1 MPDIKWGFSTIGCPD
16 WTLEEASYFGLQANY
31 PLLEVRITGG
41 DFPERALLRRL
52 GEEKRCLIL
61 GTSFGLISDSP
72 DFRTM
77 LKDCALLA
85 ADCAIPY
92 IRVFGGC
99 GFSEPFEED
108 KYTNARRNL
117 EYFDSLNLPVELIL
131 ETHDCF
137 SSAQRVCKLFEK
149 LDRTLPV
156 IWDTY
161 HTYFTGKETL
171 IKSWELLKDHIIDVH
186 VKDGSPETGLTLAGA
201 GKFPLADLFKL
212 LKEENYSGMVTCEHE
227 KMWHK
232 ELPELPEAFRA
243 LDAFKPILSQY

>member
-16 WTLEEASYFGLQANY
+16 WTLEEASCFGLQANY
-31 PLLEVRITGG
+31 PLLEVRITGK

-85 ADCAIPY
+85 ADCAVPY
-92 IRVFGGC
+92 IRIFGGC
-99 GFSEPFEED
+99 AFSEPFEED
-108 KYTNARRNL
+108 KFDNARRNL
-117 EYFDSLNLPVELIL
+117 AFFDSLNLPVELIL

-149 LDRTLPV
+149 LDRSLPV

-161 HTYFTGKETL
+161 HTFFSGKESL
-171 IKSWELLKDHIIDVH
+171 SQSWELLKDFIKDVH
-186 VKDGSPETGLTLAGA
+186 VKDGSPAELTLPGK
-201 GKFPLADLFKL
+201 GKFPLTELFNL
-212 LKEENYSGMVTCEHE
+212 LKEQNYSGLITCEHE

-232 ELPELPEAFRA
+232 ELPDLSEAIRA
-243 LDAFKPILSQY
+243 LAPFKKILD

>member
-16 WTLEEASYFGLQANY
+16 WTLEKAAAFGLQVNY
-31 PLLEVRITGG
+31 PLLEVRITGK
-41 DFPERALLRRL
+41 DFPERAILRRL

-61 GTSFGLISDSP
+61 GTSFGLISDNP

-77 LKDCALLA
+77 LKDCAQLA

-92 IRVFGGC
+92 IRIFGGC
-99 GFSEPFEED
+99 AFSEPFEED
-108 KYTNARRNL
+108 KFDNARRNL
-117 EYFDSLNLPVELIL
+117 EYFDTLDLPVQLIL

-137 SSAQRVCKLFEK
+137 SSAQRVCSLFEK

-161 HTYFTGKETL
+161 HTFFTGKESL
-171 IKSWELLKDHIIDVH
+171 LQSWELLRNFVKDVH
-186 VKDGSPETGLTLAGA
+186 VKDGSSAGLTLAGK
-201 GKFPLADLFKL
+201 GDFPLTELFNL
-212 LKEENYSGMVTCEHE
+212 LKEQNYSGLLTCEHE

-232 ELPELPEAFRA
+232 ELPDLPEAIYA
-243 LDAFKPILSQY
+243 LAPFKKILD